1 LIVNYLCFKMILN
14 FLIFLSSFV
23 FSESTKVIW
32 TTPQNHDFGEIL
44 RGSTHT
50 HIFEFKN
57 LTNKPLTIDN
67 VRTDCGCTASDW
79 EEEPVKPNAQGKIT
93 ITFDATKSGYFQKK
107 ITVWIRGQ
115 KQAEKLSIE
124 GEVL

>member
-1 LIVNYLCFKMILN
+1 MILT
-14 FLIFLSSFV
+14 LVIFLSSF
-23 FSESTKVIW
+23 SLLETSKVDW
-32 TTPQNHDFGEIL
+32 TTPTSHDFGEIL
-44 RGSTHT
+44 RGSAQT

-57 LTNKPLTIDN
+57 LTDKPLTIDN

-93 ITFDATKSGYFQKK
+93 VIFDATKSGYFQKK

>member
-1 LIVNYLCFKMILN
+1 MGLS
-14 FLIFLSSFV
+14 FLIFLSSFTL
-23 FSESTKVIW
+23 SESTKVIW
-32 TTPQNHDFGEIL
+32 TTPQSHDFGEIL

-57 LTNKPLTIDN
+57 LTYKPLTIDN

-79 EEEPVKPNAQGKIT
+79 EEEPVKPNALGKIT

-115 KQAEKLSIE
+115 QENTEINLYELK
-124 GEVL
+124 

>member
-1 LIVNYLCFKMILN
+1 
-14 FLIFLSSFV
+14 
-23 FSESTKVIW
+23 
-32 TTPQNHDFGEIL
+32 
-44 RGSTHT
+44 
-50 HIFEFKN
+50 
-57 LTNKPLTIDN
+57 

-79 EEEPVKPNAQGKIT
+79 DEEPVKPNALGKIT